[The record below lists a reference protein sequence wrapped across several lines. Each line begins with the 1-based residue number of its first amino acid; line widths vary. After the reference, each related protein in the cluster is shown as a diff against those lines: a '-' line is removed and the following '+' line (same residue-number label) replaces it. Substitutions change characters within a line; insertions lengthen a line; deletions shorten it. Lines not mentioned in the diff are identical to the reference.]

1 MASNQAPVVDR
12 IRIIPRGQEFLNRNV
27 GASGE
32 VFYNRETSSLRLYNG
47 KDRGGREVVTYDS
60 SGVLDVTSAKNKIR
74 AEWPD
79 LATLTSEVSATDYQ
93 GMVAY
98 AQSEGILYYAHNDLW
113 NPIAGGGASVD
124 VGLSPPEEPEVG
136 NIWFNS
142 NNGKLYVYIQDADT
156 SQWVQ
161 PATPAISA
169 FSSITLN
176 DSTQMSASGSDTIN
190 FVDGPGIEISNDSTN
205 NTIIISATGGVGIA
219 EGGDVTFDSVT
230 ANQFINTGVGS
241 PVLTSA
247 STITLTAPDGIT
259 INGDLDVTGTVTGL
273 TLTATDVGL
282 GNVTNESKATMF
294 TSPTFTGTA
303 TLQQTTEVLNTKT
316 GATGTVAH
324 DFSTGGVFYHSTIAA
339 DFTANFTNVPT
350 TDDRTISVVL
360 ILSQGTTAYVPTA
373 LQIDGAAQTINW
385 QSGVAP
391 GGTANG
397 VDIISFSLIR
407 TGGTWTVLGSGT
419 SYS

>member
-12 IRIIPRGQEFLNRNV
+12 IRIIPRGQEFLDRNV

-47 KDRGGREVVTYDS
+47 NDRGGREVVTYDS

-79 LATLTSEVSATDYQ
+79 LATLTSEVDATDYQ

-98 AQSEGILYYAHNDLW
+98 AQSEGILYYAHNDTW

-124 VGLSPPEEPEVG
+124 VGISPPEEPEVG

-176 DSTQMSASGSDTIN
+176 DSTQMYASGSDTIN

-205 NTIIISATGGVGIA
+205 NTIIISATGSVGIA

-241 PVLTSA
+241 PELTSA
-247 STITLTAPDGIT
+247 STISLTAPDGVVIT
-259 INGDLDVTGTVTGL
+259 GDTSIAGTT
-273 TLTATDVGL
+273 
-282 GNVTNESKATMF
+282 
-294 TSPTFTGTA
+294 
-303 TLQQTTEVLNTKT
+303 TLQQTTEKTNTKT
-316 GATGTVAH
+316 GATGVVDH
-324 DFSTGGVFYHSTIAA
+324 DFETGAVYYHSTIAA
-339 DFTANFTNVPT
+339 DFTANFTNIPIT
-350 TDDRTISVVL
+350 NNRIISFAL
-360 ILSQGTTAYVPTA
+360 ILDQGTTAYMPTA
-373 LQIDGAAQTINW
+373 VQIDGTASTLNW
-385 QSGVAP
+385 QGGSAP
-391 GGTANG
+391 TGTADG
-397 VDIISFSLIR
+397 IDIVSFSLIR
-407 TGGTWTVLGSGT
+407 ESNAWTVVGSGT